1 MTIFLSIF
9 SDFCLTAFF
18 VKNLTF
24 SFGNGNQLLLKSAK
38 HNVFIW
44 QTLFDKSCERF
55 RDWYANLNGAFHI
68 CLCNILNFHQ
78 TKFKFHIKIP
88 IYQNWRKIKISLLI
102 QFLFLE
108 FHQKTT
114 LVKNLECPECQ
125 HPVPVTCLGG
135 HETSDWPCA
144 IAKSA
149 PCGRKCGRSLACE
162 NHTCDR
168 DCHKVKNAP
177 NDLQSG
183 SNCR

>member
-1 MTIFLSIF
+1 MFH
-9 SDFCLTAFF
+9 
-18 VKNLTF
+18 
-24 SFGNGNQLLLKSAK
+24 SFNS
-38 HNVFIW
+38 F
-44 QTLFDKSCERF
+44 
-55 RDWYANLNGAFHI
+55 
-68 CLCNILNFHQ
+68 
-78 TKFKFHIKIP
+78 
-88 IYQNWRKIKISLLI
+88 
-102 QFLFLE
+102 FLE

-183 SNCR
+183 SNCRQDLLTLFITYLNHPFELVLGSVQLVNILISRLIIHLTATYNYSKMYLTLWNVGI

>member
-1 MTIFLSIF
+1 MFSSDKVYLINLVKGFVIDMQTFMGPSIY
-9 SDFCLTAFF
+9 
-18 VKNLTF
+18 
-24 SFGNGNQLLLKSAK
+24 
-38 HNVFIW
+38 W
-44 QTLFDKSCERF
+44 
-55 RDWYANLNGAFHI
+55 
-68 CLCNILNFHQ
+68 
-78 TKFKFHIKIP
+78 KFHIKIQ
-88 IYQNWRKIKISLLI
+88 IYQNLTKIKISLLI

-108 FHQKTT
+108 FHRKTT

>member
-1 MTIFLSIF
+1 MFH
-9 SDFCLTAFF
+9 
-18 VKNLTF
+18 
-24 SFGNGNQLLLKSAK
+24 SFNS
-38 HNVFIW
+38 F
-44 QTLFDKSCERF
+44 
-55 RDWYANLNGAFHI
+55 
-68 CLCNILNFHQ
+68 
-78 TKFKFHIKIP
+78 
-88 IYQNWRKIKISLLI
+88 
-102 QFLFLE
+102 FLE

-183 SNCR
+183 SNCRQDLLTLFITYLNHAFELVLGSVKLVNIHYKPAYNSFTSYI

>member
-1 MTIFLSIF
+1 MLH
-9 SDFCLTAFF
+9 
-18 VKNLTF
+18 
-24 SFGNGNQLLLKSAK
+24 SFNS
-38 HNVFIW
+38 F
-44 QTLFDKSCERF
+44 
-55 RDWYANLNGAFHI
+55 
-68 CLCNILNFHQ
+68 
-78 TKFKFHIKIP
+78 
-88 IYQNWRKIKISLLI
+88 
-102 QFLFLE
+102 FLE

-183 SNCR
+183 SNCRQDLLTLFITYLNHPFELVLGSVQLVNIHFKPAYNSLGRARFAGLPRRWRVFCFAKHTCV

>member
-1 MTIFLSIF
+1 MYTEFSSNFIQISHKNSNLSTLNKNKNI
-9 SDFCLTAFF
+9 TAH
-18 VKNLTF
+18 
-24 SFGNGNQLLLKSAK
+24 S
-38 HNVFIW
+38 I
-44 QTLFDKSCERF
+44 LF
-55 RDWYANLNGAFHI
+55 
-68 CLCNILNFHQ
+68 
-78 TKFKFHIKIP
+78 
-88 IYQNWRKIKISLLI
+88 
-102 QFLFLE
+102 FLE

-183 SNCR
+183 TNCR